1 MVKKYIKVLILIYTL
16 SIPKYYYI
24 STNVFLK
31 LIQGLQ
37 QPALQ
42 SLRVLCKMHLLR
54 VFLRNE
60 VQFAQRGVLRNEAN
74 LCATTTDDPQATFSN
89 LASTLGYR
97 TPRCFALGSASVSWS
112 GALPSKI
119 IPAWNPMSLIDRD
132 HFVSDIRAAD
142 VTRSDL
148 TALLRATDRCFD
160 SENEWSKNS
169 VIL

>member
-31 LIQGLQ
+31 LIQDLQ

-60 VQFAQRGVLRNEAN
+60 VQFAQRGVLR
-74 LCATTTDDPQATFSN
+74 
-89 LASTLGYR
+89 
-97 TPRCFALGSASVSWS
+97 
-112 GALPSKI
+112 
-119 IPAWNPMSLIDRD
+119 
-132 HFVSDIRAAD
+132 
-142 VTRSDL
+142 
-148 TALLRATDRCFD
+148 
-160 SENEWSKNS
+160 
-169 VIL
+169 